1 MKKDIK
7 VSEIKDIESITL
19 IGSCQ
24 NEKVEVIIETPSRT
38 FRAIKTCASNIFH
51 TTYEVEELIA

>member
-1 MKKDIK
+1 MRI
-7 VSEIKDIESITL
+7 SEIKDIESITL
-19 IGSCQ
+19 VGSCED
-24 NEKVEVIIETPSRT
+24 EKFEVTIETPNRT